1 MMATPK
7 SYVLK
12 NISKYDI
19 SLSDLGVRIPLG
31 QSKDL
36 LSSAVNLKWE
46 DVYKSKMSGSIGLRL
61 KKGMVME
68 VCGVVGKPKPP
79 TRVDIIREAVMVK
92 FPDRVNSLL
101 VIDVGNISEE
111 IEKMSI
117 NEDDELLKQL
127 DIDAMM
133 EGNGSLLITGD
144 DEKKD

>member
-1 MMATPK
+1 MSDTPK

-36 LSSAVNLKWE
+36 LSRAVNLKWA

-61 KKGMVME
+61 KKGMIIE
-68 VCGVVGKPKPP
+68 VYGVVNKPKPP
-79 TRVDIIREAVMVK
+79 TRVDVIREAVMVK

-127 DIDAMM
+127 DIESMM
-133 EGNGSLLITGD
+133 EGGGSLLVKD
-144 DEKKD
+144 DD

>member
-1 MMATPK
+1 MDTPK

-36 LSSAVNLKWE
+36 LSSGVNLKWE
-46 DVYKSKMSGSIGLRL
+46 AVYKSKMSGSISLRL
-61 KKGMVME
+61 KKGMVVE
-68 VCGVVGKPKPP
+68 VHGIVRSPKPP

-127 DIDAMM
+127 DIESMM
-133 EGNGSLLITGD
+133 EGNGSLLIAGD

>member
-1 MMATPK
+1 MDTPK
-7 SYVLK
+7 SYILK

-19 SLSDLGVRIPLG
+19 NLSDLGVRIPLG

-36 LSSAVNLKWE
+36 LSSSINLKWE
-46 DVYKSKMSGSIGLRL
+46 DIYKSKTSGSISLRL
-61 KKGMVME
+61 KKGMVAE
-68 VCGVVGKPKPP
+68 VQGIVRSPKPP
-79 TRVDIIREAVMVK
+79 TRVDVIREAVMVK

-127 DIDAMM
+127 DIESMM

>member
-1 MMATPK
+1 MNPPK
-7 SYVLK
+7 LYILK

-19 SLSDLGVRIPLG
+19 SISDLGVRIPLG

-36 LSSAVNLKWE
+36 LSSGINIKWE
-46 DVYKSKMSGSIGLRL
+46 KIYKSKISGSIFLRL
-61 KKGMVME
+61 KKGMVIE
-68 VCGVVGKPKPP
+68 VEGIVSRPKPP
-79 TRVDIIREAVMVK
+79 SRVEVIREAVMVK

-127 DIDAMM
+127 DIESMM
-133 EGNGSLLITGD
+133 EGGGNLLVKD
-144 DEKKD
+144 DD